1 MFKSIHSIEI
11 FFHYSHPYRIIKS
24 DMSMRIYFYSESGKR
39 ESTKYCFD
47 NLRKILSIAK
57 NMQRYEDNPCAY
69 HFLFK
74 DQRFLRRTR
83 KQSSL
88 ILPSRIP
95 LYEPFC
101 FTISA
106 RCSSFFSYLNKNLL
120 NRTAITIPKPR
131 FFALN
136 TLDKKSE
143 QEHHI

>member
-1 MFKSIHSIEI
+1 MSYFERLVPRFPPYVTAKRVIQLETVRVNYPSYMFKSIHSIEI

-69 HFLFK
+69 RFLFK

-88 ILPSRIP
+88 VLPSRIP
-95 LYEPFC
+95 LYEPFY

-106 RCSSFFSYLNKNLL
+106 RCSSFFF
-120 NRTAITIPKPR
+120 I
-131 FFALN
+131 
-136 TLDKKSE
+136 
-143 QEHHI
+143 